1 MTFKLYR
8 IEFNNEFYY
17 DYSINDLAGTY
28 DHRLLTTLITTICDS
43 TSLILASCEDFA
55 DFYAYDDN
63 TDRNVIYPPIFIA
76 TYKNSQELR
85 SNLRRDLQQQF
96 PEEFV

>member
-8 IEFNNEFYY
+8 IEFHGKFYY
-17 DYSINDLAGTY
+17 DYAINDLAGAH
-28 DHRLLTTLITTICDS
+28 DSRLLTTLVTIIYDS
-43 TSLILASCEDFA
+43 TSLILASCVDFA
-55 DFYAYDDN
+55 DFYADDDN
-63 TDRNVIYPPIFIA
+63 TDCNVVYPPLFIA

-85 SNLRRDLQQQF
+85 SNLQRDLQQQF

>member
-17 DYSINDLAGTY
+17 DYSINGLAGNH
-28 DHRLLTTLITTICDS
+28 DHRILATLVTTIYAS
-43 TSLILASCEDFA
+43 SFLILLSCVNFTDY
-55 DFYAYDDN
+55 YAKKDN
-63 TDRNVIYPPIFIA
+63 TNRNVVYTPLFIA
-76 TYKNSQELR
+76 TYKNGQELR
-85 SNLRRDLQQQF
+85 TNLRRDLQQQF